1 MKVIKGDIFSYI
13 GKADAICV
21 TTNGIVKKDGSLVM
35 GAGNAKLF
43 SNRYPELA
51 KVLGNKIKSSGKN
64 IVFKGVEAKD
74 NQGTYILSFPTK
86 NDYRSKSD
94 LELIRISAI
103 RLKYLADIHKLNNI
117 IIPCPGIGCGGLKK
131 ADVINLLKDILDDRF
146 TIITNK

>member
-1 MKVIKGDIFSYI
+1 MKEIKGDIFDYI
-13 GKADAICV
+13 GIADAICV

-86 NDYRSKSD
+86 EDYRSKSNK
-94 LELIRISAI
+94 ELIRRSAI

-117 IIPCPGIGCGGLKK
+117 IIPCPGIGCGGLNK

>member
-1 MKVIKGDIFSYI
+1 MKEIKGDIFDYI
-13 GKADAICV
+13 GIADAICV

-35 GAGNAKLF
+35 GAGIAKAMADK
-43 SNRYPELA
+43 YPDLP
-51 KVLGNKIKSSGKN
+51 KVLGKKVNTTGKN
-64 IVFKGVEAKD
+64 IVFKGIEAKD

-86 NDYRSKSD
+86 NDYRSKSNK
-94 LELIRISAI
+94 ELIRRSAI

-131 ADVINLLKDILDDRF
+131 TDVINLLSNILDDRF

>member
-1 MKVIKGDIFSYI
+1 MKEIKGDIFDYI
-13 GKADAICV
+13 GIADAICV

-35 GAGNAKLF
+35 GAGIAKAMADK
-43 SNRYPELA
+43 YPDLP
-51 KVLGNKIKSSGKN
+51 KVLGKKVNATGKN
-64 IVFKGVEAKD
+64 IVFKGIEAKD

-86 NDYRSKSD
+86 NDYRSKSNK
-94 LELIRISAI
+94 ELIRRSAI

-117 IIPCPGIGCGGLKK
+117 IIPCPGIGCGGLNK

>member
-74 NQGTYILSFPTK
+74 NQGTYVLSFPTK
-86 NDYRSKSD
+86 EDYRSKSD
-94 LELIRISAI
+94 LELIRRSAI
-103 RLKYLADIHKLNNI
+103 RLKYLADVHKLNSI
-117 IIPCPGIGCGGLKK
+117 ILPCPGIGCGKLNK
-131 ADVINLLKDILDDRF
+131 DEVLNLLKDILDDRF

>member
-1 MKVIKGDIFSYI
+1 MKEIKGDIFDYI
-13 GKADAICV
+13 GIADAICV
-21 TTNGIVKKDGSLVM
+21 TTNGIVKKNGELVM
-35 GAGNAKLF
+35 GAGIAKAMA
-43 SNRYPELA
+43 NKYPDLA
-51 KVLGNKIKSSGKN
+51 KVLGKKVNTTGKN
-64 IVFKGVEAKD
+64 IVFKGIEAKD

-94 LELIRISAI
+94 LELIRRSAI

-131 ADVINLLKDILDDRF
+131 ADVVNLLKDILDDRF